1 MTSSAGST
9 QPAGRSLRRTPGRTS
24 NAACLWPTFRSWPT
38 TGGTSS
44 IGGAQE
50 ARLNQIPQFT
60 TEIDGQRIHYLH
72 IRSPEPNALPL
83 LISHGYPSSVVEF
96 YDLIGPL
103 SDPRSH
109 GGDPGDAFDLVIP
122 SLPGFGFSTPVRQTG
137 WELGR
142 TTAAFAELMAQLG
155 YSRYGAHGGDIGAGV
170 SGRLGAVDAAHVVGT
185 IVVTDPG
192 ALGLAGEQF
201 PIPDHLTEEERARVE
216 QERTTWRAERGYLDL
231 QGHRPETIGAALTD
245 SPVGQL
251 AWIVEKFQTWTNPA
265 AKTPDEAVDR
275 DQLLTNVSLYWFTR
289 SGASAARF
297 LSEAEHSDLDW
308 IAPAGVPSGWVVFN
322 TEPIMRRFMDP
333 QHQMAY
339 WNEHKEGGHFAAMEE
354 PPAAEI
360 DAIFGLLH
368 FQRDVYRIGAE
379 SRLSEEAWLAQR
391 QVWRD
396 CCRTRVGYSQHAVL
410 PIKAVLA

>member
-1 MTSSAGST
+1 MTTAT
-9 QPAGRSLRRTPGRTS
+9 TPQPFTIQITDSELHDLHRRLDETRWPDPPPDSRTDF
-24 NAACLWPTFRSWPT
+24 ARGVPLAYLQELTAYWRQGFDWR
-38 TGGTSS
+38 
-44 IGGAQE
+44 AQE
-50 ARLNQIPQFT
+50 ARLNEFAQFI
-60 TEIDGQRIHYLH
+60 TEIDGQQIHYLH
-72 IRSPEPNALPL
+72 VRSAEPDALPL
-83 LISHGYPSSVVEF
+83 LINHGYPSSVVEF
-96 YDLIGPL
+96 SDLIGPL

-109 GGDPGDAFDLVIP
+109 GGDPRDAFDLVIP

-142 TTAAFAELMAQLG
+142 TTAAFAELMARLG
-155 YSRYGAHGGDIGAGV
+155 YARYGAHGGDIGAGV
-170 SGRLGAVDAAHVVGT
+170 SGRLGATDAEHVVGT
-185 IVVTDPG
+185 LVITDPG

-201 PIPDHLTEEERARVE
+201 PIPDHLTEDERARVE

-231 QGHRPETIGAALTD
+231 QGHRPETIAAALTD

-265 AKTPDEAVDR
+265 SQTPDEAVDR

-308 IAPAGVPSGWVVFN
+308 IAPSGVPSGWVVFN

-339 WNEHKEGGHFAAMEE
+339 WNEHREGGHFAAMEE
-354 PPAAEI
+354 PA
-360 DAIFGLLH
+360 LLVDDLRS
-368 FQRDVYRIGAE
+368 FFRDLR
-379 SRLSEEAWLAQR
+379 
-391 QVWRD
+391 
-396 CCRTRVGYSQHAVL
+396 
-410 PIKAVLA
+410 